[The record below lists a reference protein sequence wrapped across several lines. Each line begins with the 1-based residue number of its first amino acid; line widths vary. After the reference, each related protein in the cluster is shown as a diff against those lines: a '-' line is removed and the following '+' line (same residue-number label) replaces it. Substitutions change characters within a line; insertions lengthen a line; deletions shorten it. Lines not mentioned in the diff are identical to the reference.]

1 MRFSIFTP
9 THKPDYIIPAFDS
22 LTAQTF
28 TDWEWVIVP
37 NGDAVIPEPVA
48 SHPQV
53 RVIRAPDE
61 LSGKGVGSLKL
72 FACEQCRGEYFVELD
87 HDDLLTENALEA
99 IDRHA
104 RETNAGFLY
113 SDFSNFYEGG
123 TCQYFYA
130 DHGWEQYPFHWKER
144 EYIAMRAFATDASS
158 LHLIFYAPN
167 HVRVWSRQAYFE
179 AGGHDPSLHVVDD
192 HDLICRTYLTGT
204 HFEHIPE
211 CLYLYRLLQ
220 DGGNTYLRH
229 NADIQRMQQ
238 DVANKYVYQ
247 MTVEWCRR
255 NDYPMLDLGEVER
268 PAPGF
273 KSVALRDAD
282 INCDIRKGLPFPD
295 SSVGCIRAYDFLQRV
310 PGCTGPDCQHGADG
324 GLLCTVGLMNEIY
337 RVLAPGGWLLSR
349 TPSTDGRGAFQDPA
363 HVSFWNPNSFWYYTN
378 QEFAKYVPGFKGRFQ
393 DTRVWQSFPT
403 DWHKEN
409 NIAYVYADLVALKGQ
424 RQPGLVKI

>member
-48 SHPQV
+48 SHSQV

-61 LSGKGVGSLKL
+61 LSGKGVGALKL
-72 FACEQCRGEYFVELD
+72 FACEQCRGEYFIELD

-99 IDRHA
+99 IDHHA

-113 SDFSNFYEGG
+113 SDFSNFYENG

-130 DHGWEQYPFHWKER
+130 SHGWEQYPFHWKER

-204 HFEHIPE
+204 RFEHIPE

-220 DGGNTYLRH
+220 DGGNQF
-229 NADIQRMQQ
+229 ADEGQ
-238 DVANKYVYQ
+238 DHSDEQN
-247 MTVEWCRR
+247 
-255 NDYPMLDLGEVER
+255 
-268 PAPGF
+268 PG
-273 KSVALRDAD
+273 
-282 INCDIRKGLPFPD
+282 
-295 SSVGCIRAYDFLQRV
+295 
-310 PGCTGPDCQHGADG
+310 G
-324 GLLCTVGLMNEIY
+324 GLGILV
-337 RVLAPGGWLLSR
+337 
-349 TPSTDGRGAFQDPA
+349 FQDL
-363 HVSFWNPNSFWYYTN
+363 
-378 QEFAKYVPGFKGRFQ
+378 PGHHAEDCG
-393 DTRVWQSFPT
+393 
-403 DWHKEN
+403 
-409 NIAYVYADLVALKGQ
+409 
-424 RQPGLVKI
+424 